1 MFRSPHVR
9 LLVSDFPACFRFYQ
23 DTLGLT
29 PRFNLGDVY
38 AEFDV
43 SGQTLA
49 LYHRGLMAEVAGTA
63 AQPAS
68 VDAQDAA
75 MLVLAAADLDAAAE
89 VLRSRG
95 VVFVAAPQDR
105 PEWGV
110 RTAHFR
116 DPDGNLIEINSPIP
130 D

>member
-23 DTLGLT
+23 DTVGLT
-29 PRFNLGDVY
+29 PRFNLEDVY

-49 LYHRGLMAEVAGTA
+49 LFRRDLMAETIGAAGKPVFA
-63 AQPAS
+63 
-68 VDAQDAA
+68 DAQDKT
-75 MLVLAAADLDAAAE
+75 MLVLATDDVGKAAAE
-89 VLRSRG
+89 LRARG
-95 VVFVAAPQDR
+95 VALAAEPQDR
-105 PEWGV
+105 PEWGI

-116 DPDGNLIEINSPIP
+116 DPDGNLIEINSSIP
-130 D
+130 T